1 MAVELTILTENCVE
15 RVHPYGL
22 TAEHGFA
29 CHLLTDRGAYL
40 FDTGGGQTL
49 INNATRLQIDLHE
62 LQGIILSHGHFDHT
76 GGLVQVLE
84 QTGGGVPIYG
94 HPDIFKPHFSSN
106 GGVTRDVG
114 MPWTREHLEK
124 LGARFE
130 LTDQPYEIT
139 PGMVLSGTIP
149 RVSDFE
155 TGDPRLMTLSAS
167 GKQIPDPLRDDL
179 SLFLQTPQGL
189 VILLGCAHSGLI
201 NIIEQAL
208 AVTGEHRIHLILGGT
223 HLKFSD
229 ERQMG
234 ATLERLSELDI
245 ERIGTAHCTGLHG
258 ARLLAERFGE
268 RFFNASV
275 GAHIR
280 V

>member
-1 MAVELTILTENCVE
+1 MAVQLTILTENCVE

-22 TAEHGFA
+22 LAEHGFA
-29 CHLLTDRGAYL
+29 CHLQTEEGAFL

-49 INNATRLQIDLHE
+49 INNAERLQIDLSS

-76 GGLVQVLE
+76 GGLVQALDKVDD
-84 QTGGGVPIYG
+84 VPVYA
-94 HPDIFKPHFSSN
+94 HTELFRPHFSTN
-106 GGVTRDVG
+106 GGVSRNIG
-114 MPWTREHLEK
+114 LPWSREELET

-130 LTDQPYEIT
+130 LSDQPREIR
-139 PGMVLSGTIP
+139 PGMHLSGTVP
-149 RVSDFE
+149 RVTEFE
-155 TGDPRLMTLSAS
+155 TGDPNLTSVDAHGES
-167 GKQIPDPLRDDL
+167 IPDPLHDDL
-179 SLFLQTPQGL
+179 SLFLSTPKGL
-189 VILLGCAHSGLI
+189 VILLGCAHAGLV
-201 NIIEQAL
+201 NIIEHAL
-208 AVTGEHRIHLILGGT
+208 QVTGEQRIHMIVGGT

-245 ERIGTAHCTGLHG
+245 ARIGTSHCTGLRG
-258 ARLLAERFGE
+258 ARLLAECFGE

-275 GAHIR
+275 GVQIS